1 MRPAERP
8 DTIHLGHLPI
18 KWFVRRSDA
27 HNDSAKPCEKLMY
40 RIFQKFGDIRNVD
53 IPISDPFRKRMK
65 PNLTGNSLK
74 LKLIFQ
80 IAHIF

>member
-40 RIFQKFGDIRNVD
+40 RIFQKFGDI
-53 IPISDPFRKRMK
+53 PISDPFRKRMK
-65 PNLTGNSLK
+65 PHLTGNFLK
-74 LKLIFQ
+74 LKLTFQ
-80 IAHIF
+80 IAHIFRTF